1 MNPIKIEEAL
11 EKDTNFQKG
20 LDEYKQMENKANSV
34 AQEISSSIVESIVK
48 EQDKFNIS
56 TALLAVAKS
65 LTHLASY
72 LYDSEEEFLTDV
84 KKARTSVVTDIIP
97 ALLDPQP
104 CGECQNCKNGNE
116 VECINPTV
124 RGDYTQSR
132 FLPILC
138 NMLVEYDLFTKVIHM
153 YTTRNEDLS
162 NDEASENIKKEEK

>member
-1 MNPIKIEEAL
+1 MNSINIEEAL
-11 EKDTNFQKG
+11 EKDTGVQKG
-20 LDEYKQMENKANSV
+20 LEEYRHIENKANSV
-34 AQEISSSIVESIVK
+34 AQEISTSIVESIVK
-48 EQDKFNIS
+48 EQEKFNIT
-56 TALLAVAKS
+56 TALLAVAKT

-116 VECINPTV
+116 AECLNPTV

-138 NMLVEYDLFTKVIHM
+138 NMLVEYDLFNKVIHM
-153 YTTRNEDLS
+153 HTVGQEDS
-162 NDEASENIKKEEK
+162 SDEASEEINKEEK

>member
-1 MNPIKIEEAL
+1 MNPINIEEAL
-11 EKDTNFQKG
+11 EKDTGVQKG
-20 LDEYKQMENKANSV
+20 LEEYRQIENKANSV
-34 AQEISSSIVESIVK
+34 AQEISASIVESIVK
-48 EQDKFNIS
+48 EQEKFNIT
-56 TALLAVAKS
+56 TALLAVAKT

-116 VECINPTV
+116 AKCLNPIV

-138 NMLVEYDLFTKVIHM
+138 NMLVEYDLFNKVIHM
-153 YTTRNEDLS
+153 HTVGQETS
-162 NDEASENIKKEEK
+162 SDEASEEIKKEEK

>member
-11 EKDTNFQKG
+11 EKDTNFQEG
-20 LDEYKQMENKANSV
+20 LEEYKQMENKANSV

-97 ALLDPQP
+97 ALLVFFFLLINATPYTIM
-104 CGECQNCKNGNE
+104 E
-116 VECINPTV
+116 VN
-124 RGDYTQSR
+124 Q
-132 FLPILC
+132 
-138 NMLVEYDLFTKVIHM
+138 LVYFHYNT
-153 YTTRNEDLS
+153 
-162 NDEASENIKKEEK
+162 

>member
-1 MNPIKIEEAL
+1 MNSINIEEAL
-11 EKDTNFQKG
+11 EKDTGVQKG
-20 LDEYKQMENKANSV
+20 LEEYRQIENKANSV
-34 AQEISSSIVESIVK
+34 AQEISTSIVESIVK
-48 EQDKFNIS
+48 EQEKFNIT
-56 TALLAVAKS
+56 TALLAVAKT

-104 CGECQNCKNGNE
+104 CGECQNCKNGNKA
-116 VECINPTV
+116 ECLNPTV

-138 NMLVEYDLFTKVIHM
+138 NMLVEYDLFNKVIHM
-153 YTTRNEDLS
+153 HTVGQEDS
-162 NDEASENIKKEEK
+162 SDEASEEIKKEEK

>member
-1 MNPIKIEEAL
+1 MNSINIEEAL
-11 EKDTNFQKG
+11 EKDTGVQKG
-20 LDEYKQMENKANSV
+20 LEEYRQIENKANSV
-34 AQEISSSIVESIVK
+34 AQEISTSIVESIVK
-48 EQDKFNIS
+48 EQEKFNIT
-56 TALLAVAKS
+56 TALLAVAKT

-84 KKARTSVVTDIIP
+84 KKARASVVTDIIP

-116 VECINPTV
+116 AECLNPTV

-138 NMLVEYDLFTKVIHM
+138 NMLVEYDLFNKVIHM
-153 YTTRNEDLS
+153 HTVGQEDS
-162 NDEASENIKKEEK
+162 SDEASEEIKKEEK

>member
-1 MNPIKIEEAL
+1 MNSINIEEAL
-11 EKDTNFQKG
+11 EKDTGVQKG
-20 LDEYKQMENKANSV
+20 LEEYRQIENKANSV
-34 AQEISSSIVESIVK
+34 AQEISTSIVESIVK
-48 EQDKFNIS
+48 EQEKFNIT
-56 TALLAVAKS
+56 TALLAVAKT

-84 KKARTSVVTDIIP
+84 KKARTSVVTDVIP

-116 VECINPTV
+116 AECLNPTV

-138 NMLVEYDLFTKVIHM
+138 NMLVEYDLFNKVIHM
-153 YTTRNEDLS
+153 HTVGQKDS
-162 NDEASENIKKEEK
+162 SDEASEEIKKEEK

>member
-1 MNPIKIEEAL
+1 MNSINIEEAL
-11 EKDTNFQKG
+11 EKDTGVQKG
-20 LDEYKQMENKANSV
+20 LEEYRQIENKANSV
-34 AQEISSSIVESIVK
+34 AQEISTSIVESIVK
-48 EQDKFNIS
+48 EQEKFNIT
-56 TALLAVAKS
+56 TALLAVAKT

-84 KKARTSVVTDIIP
+84 KKARTSVVTDVIP

-116 VECINPTV
+116 AECLNPIV

-138 NMLVEYDLFTKVIHM
+138 NMLVEYDLFNKVIHM
-153 YTTRNEDLS
+153 HTVGQENS
-162 NDEASENIKKEEK
+162 SDEASEETKKEEK

>member
-11 EKDTNFQKG
+11 EKDTNFQEG
-20 LDEYKQMENKANSV
+20 LEEYKQMENKANSV

-56 TALLAVAKS
+56 TALLSVAKS

-116 VECINPTV
+116 AECINPTV

-138 NMLVEYDLFTKVIHM
+138 NMLVEYDLFNKVIHM
-153 YTTRNEDLS
+153 YTIRNEDLS
-162 NDEASENIKKEEK
+162 SDEASENVKKEEK

>member
-1 MNPIKIEEAL
+1 MNSINIEEAL
-11 EKDTNFQKG
+11 EKDTGVQKG
-20 LDEYKQMENKANSV
+20 LEEYRQIENKANSV
-34 AQEISSSIVESIVK
+34 AQEISTSIVESIVK
-48 EQDKFNIS
+48 EQEKFNIT
-56 TALLAVAKS
+56 TALLAVAKT

-97 ALLDPQP
+97 ALLDPQA

-116 VECINPTV
+116 AECLNPTV

-138 NMLVEYDLFTKVIHM
+138 NMLVEYDLFNKVIHM
-153 YTTRNEDLS
+153 HTVGQENS
-162 NDEASENIKKEEK
+162 SDEASEEIKKEEK

>member
-1 MNPIKIEEAL
+1 MNSINIEEAL
-11 EKDTNFQKG
+11 EKDTGVQKG
-20 LDEYKQMENKANSV
+20 LEEYRQIENKANSV
-34 AQEISSSIVESIVK
+34 AQEISTSIVESIVK
-48 EQDKFNIS
+48 EQEKFNIT
-56 TALLAVAKS
+56 TALLAVAKT

-116 VECINPTV
+116 AECLNPTV

-138 NMLVEYDLFTKVIHM
+138 NMLVEYDLFNKVIHM
-153 YTTRNEDLS
+153 HTVGQEDS
-162 NDEASENIKKEEK
+162 SDEASEEIKKEEK

>member
-1 MNPIKIEEAL
+1 MNSINIEEAL
-11 EKDTNFQKG
+11 EKDTGVQKG
-20 LDEYKQMENKANSV
+20 LEEYRQIENKANSV
-34 AQEISSSIVESIVK
+34 AQEISTSIVESIVK
-48 EQDKFNIS
+48 EQEKFNIT
-56 TALLAVAKS
+56 TALLAVAKT

-116 VECINPTV
+116 AECLNPIV

-138 NMLVEYDLFTKVIHM
+138 NMLVEYDLFNKVIHM
-153 YTTRNEDLS
+153 HTVGQENS
-162 NDEASENIKKEEK
+162 SDEASEEIKKEEK

>member
-1 MNPIKIEEAL
+1 MNSINIEEAL
-11 EKDTNFQKG
+11 EKDTGVQKG
-20 LDEYKQMENKANSV
+20 LEEYRQIENKANSV
-34 AQEISSSIVESIVK
+34 AQEISTSIVESIVK
-48 EQDKFNIS
+48 EQEKFNIT
-56 TALLAVAKS
+56 TALLAVAKT

-116 VECINPTV
+116 AECLNPIV

-138 NMLVEYDLFTKVIHM
+138 NMLVEYDLFNKVIHM
-153 YTTRNEDLS
+153 HTVGQENS
-162 NDEASENIKKEEK
+162 SDEASKEIKKEEK